1 MLTTMTS
8 LRFRTLL
15 STVGRAGRLALATGM
30 GAVLAAA
37 TLTAPA
43 AARTE
48 SATGTS
54 QDGGL
59 DRQALRKSLD
69 AVHEAGMYGI
79 YSQVRD
85 QGQTWQGA
93 SGVADVDTRRPVRPD
108 MVHRVGSITK
118 TFVSVAI
125 LQQVARGAIDLDAPI
140 GRYLPD
146 LVPGDRGQRITVR
159 MLLNHTSHI
168 GDYVAP
174 AFPSLLEGSAK
185 SLDDNRFRT
194 FTPKELVGLGLAAAP
209 TGEPGATP
217 GSYSNTNYILAGLL
231 LEKVTGTDAERYV
244 TRNVIRKAGLRHT
257 SFPRTP
263 VIPGPHSKAYE
274 SLFGLVDP
282 PRDYSVYNMSWG
294 GTAGAIVSTMD
305 DLNRFY
311 RALLRGELVGAAQL
325 AEMQKTVPVLAGGG
339 LIDYGLGIYSVDAP
353 CGRFWG
359 HSGGVFGMSTESL
372 SSPDGNRQLSY
383 GVNRTKYQQIDENGQ
398 IVPSPI
404 DYAIGAHGLLA
415 LCGNTAA
422 QAKTSRLPLLP
433 LLLDVPPATIK

>member
-1 MLTTMTS
+1 MTS
-8 LRFRTLL
+8 LRFRTLI
-15 STVGRAGRLALATGM
+15 SAVGRARRLALATGL
-30 GAVLAAA
+30 GVLLAAA

-43 AARTE
+43 AAQTATTT
-48 SATGTS
+48 ATG

-85 QGQTWQGA
+85 QGQVWQGA
-93 SGVADVDTRRPVRPD
+93 SGVADVDTGRPVRPD

-118 TFVSVAI
+118 TFTSVAI
-125 LQQVARGAIDLDAPI
+125 LQQVERGAIALDAPI

-146 LVPGDRGQRITVR
+146 LVPGERGRRITVR

-168 GDYVAP
+168 GDYVAS
-174 AFPSLLEGSAK
+174 AFPSLLEPSGK

-231 LEKVTGTDAERYV
+231 LEKVTDTDAQQYI

-263 VIPGPHSKAYE
+263 SIPGPHSKAYE
-274 SLFGLVDP
+274 SLFGLIDP
-282 PRDYSVYNMSWG
+282 PRDYSVYNMSWA

-311 RALLRGELVGAAQL
+311 RALLRGELVGAAQV
-325 AEMQKTVPVLAGGG
+325 AEMQKTVTVLAGGAP
-339 LIDYGLGIYSVDAP
+339 INYGLGLYSLDLP

-359 HSGGVFGMSTESL
+359 HDGGVFGMITQSL
-372 SSPDGNRQLSY
+372 SSPDGSRQLSF
-383 GVNRTKYQQIDENGQ
+383 GINRAKYQQIDENGQ
-398 IVPSPI
+398 LVPSPI
-404 DYAIGAHGLLA
+404 DFALVDHLFLS
-415 LCGNTAA
+415 LCGTTAPE
-422 QAKTSRLPLLP
+422 AKSSRLPLTP
-433 LLLDVPPATIK
+433 FPADRLAVSVR

>member
-1 MLTTMTS
+1 MTS

-15 STVGRAGRLALATGM
+15 STVGRARRLALATGL
-30 GAVLAAA
+30 GAVLTAA

-43 AARTE
+43 AAQTT
-48 SATGTS
+48 SAIGTS

-118 TFVSVAI
+118 TFVSVAL
-125 LQQVARGAIDLDAPI
+125 LQQVERGALDLDAPI

-146 LVPGDRGQRITVR
+146 LVPGDRGRRITVR

-168 GDYVAP
+168 GDYIVP

-217 GSYSNTNYILAGLL
+217 GSYSNANYILAGLL
-231 LEKVTGTDAERYV
+231 LEKVTGTDAERYI
-244 TRNVIRKAGLRHT
+244 TRNVFRKAGLRHT

-263 VIPGPHSKAYE
+263 FIPGPHSKAYE
-274 SLFGLVDP
+274 SFFGLIDP

-294 GTAGAIVSTMD
+294 WTAGAVVSTMD

-311 RALLRGELVGAAQL
+311 RALLRGELVGAAQV
-325 AEMQKTVPVLAGGG
+325 AEMQKTVRVLVGRAS
-339 LIDYGLGIYSVDAP
+339 IDYGLGLYSLDLP

-359 HSGGVFGMSTESL
+359 HDGGVFGMITQSL
-372 SSPDGNRQLSY
+372 SSPDGNRQLSF
-383 GVNRTKYQQIDENGQ
+383 GMNRAKYQQLDENGE

-404 DYAIGAHGLLA
+404 DYALGDHLLVSLCGSTTSQAKSAQLPFTPFPTDRLLA
-415 LCGNTAA
+415 A
-422 QAKTSRLPLLP
+422 
-433 LLLDVPPATIK
+433 IK

>member
-1 MLTTMTS
+1 MTS

-15 STVGRAGRLALATGM
+15 STVGRARRLALATGL
-30 GAVLAAA
+30 GAVLTAAA
-37 TLTAPA
+37 LTAPA
-43 AARTE
+43 AAQTT

-118 TFVSVAI
+118 TFVSVAV
-125 LQQVARGAIDLDAPI
+125 LQQVERGVIDLDAPI
-140 GRYLPD
+140 GRYLPE

-168 GDYVAP
+168 GDYVGP

-185 SLDDNRFRT
+185 SLDDYRFRT
-194 FTPKELVGLGLAAAP
+194 ITPKELVGLGLAAAP

-231 LEKVTGTDAERYV
+231 LEKVTGSDAERYI
-244 TRNVIRKAGLRHT
+244 TRSVIRKAGLRHT

-263 VIPGPHSKAYE
+263 FIPGPHSKAYE
-274 SLFGLVDP
+274 SLFGLIDP

-311 RALLRGELVGAAQL
+311 RALLRGELVGAAQV
-325 AEMQKTVPVLAGGG
+325 AEMQKTVPVLVGGAS
-339 LIDYGLGIYSVDAP
+339 IDYGLGIYSVDTP

-398 IVPSPI
+398 IVLSPI
-404 DYAIGAHGLLA
+404 DYAIGEHGLLA
-415 LCGNTAA
+415 LCGTTAV
-422 QAKTSRLPLLP
+422 QAKTSRFPLIPLPL
-433 LLLDVPPATIK
+433 DMVPAATK